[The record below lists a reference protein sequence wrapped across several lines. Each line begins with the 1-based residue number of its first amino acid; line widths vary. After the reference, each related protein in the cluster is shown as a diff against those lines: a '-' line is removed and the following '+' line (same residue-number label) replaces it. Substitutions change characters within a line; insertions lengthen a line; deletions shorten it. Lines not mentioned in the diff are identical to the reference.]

1 MLLKILNLIN
11 LKLFLKLYLINQ
23 ILLKN
28 CDCSLDEKTK
38 DKKFNFK
45 EILEQLNN
53 VFKIMNEKKIEIKN
67 QKILYLKI

>member
-11 LKLFLKLYLINQ
+11 LKLFLKLYLTNQ

-53 VFKIMNEKKIEIKN
+53 VFKIMNEKK
-67 QKILYLKI
+67 